1 MAVEPFRSMRP
12 PRGGAAAVQA
22 VSVAARGGLGAA
34 VDVDLLL
41 ADLVADLLLLGH
53 RLLVQP
59 DALYRDGLLG
69 DDGALL
75 GEGHLVLLLGD
86 VRAGQSGVP
95 VALGDRLALD
105 PDLLAGHRNG
115 DRLLLGGHVLAEPGA
130 AGLHLL
136 GADVE
141 PLLRPGH
148 RLVRRGARGVVPDGR
163 TVTVD
168 AAHDV
173 AVAVSVDAEVRRATR
188 RLVEAGGTGGR
199 VRRGARG
206 GVAGS
211 ASGAVVGA
219 AGGRGAFAQAVVAV
233 QLGLLRHLEVAVRG
247 HPGRVL
253 DLALGVGHV
262 DAVGAVEA
270 GVLQGHKRLG
280 GAEQARV
287 HRDPA
292 RGTRR
297 VVEVDL
303 AGLADL
309 VAGVVVHGRALDVI
323 DLVLADHACS
333 FVVAGA
339 PRSAGPTRLS

>member
-86 VRAGQSGVP
+86 VRTGQSGVP

-105 PDLLAGHRNG
+105 PDLLARHRNG

-136 GADVE
+136 GADVD
-141 PLLRPGH
+141 PLLRAGH

-173 AVAVSVDAEVRRATR
+173 AVSVDAEVRRATR

-199 VRRGARG
+199 GARG
-206 GVAGS
+206 AGGGVASS

-219 AGGRGAFAQAVVAV
+219 AGGRGAFGQPVVAV
-233 QLGLLRHLEVAVRG
+233 QLG
-247 HPGRVL
+247 
-253 DLALGVGHV
+253 
-262 DAVGAVEA
+262 
-270 GVLQGHKRLG
+270 
-280 GAEQARV
+280 
-287 HRDPA
+287 
-292 RGTRR
+292 
-297 VVEVDL
+297 
-303 AGLADL
+303 
-309 VAGVVVHGRALDVI
+309 
-323 DLVLADHACS
+323 
-333 FVVAGA
+333 
-339 PRSAGPTRLS
+339 